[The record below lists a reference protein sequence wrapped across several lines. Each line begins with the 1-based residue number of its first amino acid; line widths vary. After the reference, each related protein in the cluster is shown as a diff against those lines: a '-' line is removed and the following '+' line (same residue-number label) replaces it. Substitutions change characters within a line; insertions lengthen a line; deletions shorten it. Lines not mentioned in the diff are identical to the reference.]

1 MEIITTDRTKA
12 HTFFKLTPSFQALL
26 PSLFPLSQAALCP
39 VCSTRSLPNYKGVC
53 FLQATTPAL
62 HHHPE
67 QKTAVILSI
76 TISILGYTA
85 QMSSVRLGML
95 QGTRWTL
102 WFDLWLWVWLKLL
115 LLLITWEGSVCS
127 VLKSLSI
134 FYWSFSKTNTVLEKQ
149 CLRCFP
155 RAQFHG
161 SSWMPHLNSSEES
174 ISWSKKKLL
183 NVIVFTA
190 KVYLPTMTAALPTS
204 VVERYCNLRN
214 QTIL

>member
-1 MEIITTDRTKA
+1 LEIITTDRTKA

-53 FLQATTPAL
+53 FLQATAPAL

-102 WFDLWLWVWLKLL
+102 RFDLWLWVWLKLL

-134 FYWSFSKTNTVLEKQ
+134 FYWSFSKTNTVLENNASGVSRGLNFMAVPECHIWTALKRASAEAKKN
-149 CLRCFP
+149 CLMSLFLQQRFIC
-155 RAQFHG
+155 
-161 SSWMPHLNSSEES
+161 
-174 ISWSKKKLL
+174 
-183 NVIVFTA
+183 
-190 KVYLPTMTAALPTS
+190 LPWLQH
-204 VVERYCNLRN
+204 CQL
-214 QTIL
+214 QW